1 MIRYRFPLL
10 VAIWVTFFS
19 FSSSNIYS
27 PKPGLVL
34 ASSLQ
39 TEGKVSQNTLLQAQ
53 AKEGEGEKGEEE
65 EKKPQTLR
73 QGDEGKEVEA
83 LQKHLKELGYFEEE
97 LNGEYD
103 FGTKR
108 AVARF
113 QTDNGLENDG
123 VAGAATQKIIQKAI
137 TKKKGEEKEN
147 SQTEEV
153 KSESRFTRKSLL
165 IFLAGLIFLGAL
177 SGGAFL
183 LLRWR
188 RASQEEDWEEE
199 IEEESEELEE
209 VLVEENHEL
218 PSTNGSSEHH
228 SVPAPQPQ
236 KILKVKAPA
245 PLAKVDRIEELI
257 KDLQESDRIKRRQA
271 IWELAQKGDS
281 RAVQP
286 LSNLI
291 IESDS
296 QQCGLILEALSQIS
310 TRTLKPVNRARAM
323 SLQDDNPEVRKNAI
337 RDLTKVYDMVNQV
350 NQLLQLA
357 CDDSDPE
364 VQETAR
370 WAAEKLGKL
379 RMMPGSNDMDLPQ
392 LNNSRNALERRLE
405 E

>member
-53 AKEGEGEKGEEE
+53 AKEGEGAEEEE

-83 LQKHLKELGYFEEE
+83 LQKQLKELGYFEEE

-123 VAGAATQKIIQKAI
+123 VAGAATQKIIKKAI
-137 TKKKGEEKEN
+137 AKKKGEEKGD
-147 SQTEEV
+147 SQAKEV

-199 IEEESEELEE
+199 IEDESEDLEE

-218 PSTNGSSEHH
+218 PSTNGSSENH
-228 SVPAPQPQ
+228 SVPAPKPQ
-236 KILKVKAPA
+236 KILKVKTPA

-310 TRTLKPVNRARAM
+310 TRTLKPVNRALAM

-379 RMMPGSNDMDLPQ
+379 RMMPGSMDMDLPQ

>member
-1 MIRYRFPLL
+1 MICYRFPLL
-10 VAIWVTFFS
+10 IAIWVTLLS

-27 PKPGLVL
+27 PKPEVVL

-39 TEGKVSQNTLLQAQ
+39 IEEKVSQNTLLQAQ
-53 AKEGEGEKGEEE
+53 AKEEEGEK
-65 EKKPQTLR
+65 KPKTLKE
-73 QGDEGKEVEA
+73 GDEGEEVKI
-83 LQKHLKELGYFEEE
+83 LQEQLQELGYFEEE
-97 LNGEYD
+97 PSGEYD

-108 AVARF
+108 AIARF

-123 VAGAATQKIIQKAI
+123 IAGAATRKSIQKAI
-137 TKKKGEEKEN
+137 TKKKGEQKED
-147 SQTEEV
+147 SQP
-153 KSESRFTRKSLL
+153 KKAQSESRFTKKSLL

-188 RASQEEDWEEE
+188 RASQEDDWEEE
-199 IEEESEELEE
+199 MEEESEDSEELEE
-209 VLVEENHEL
+209 LLVEENHEL
-218 PSTNGSSEHH
+218 PSTNGSAENH
-228 SVPAPQPQ
+228 SAPAPQPQ
-236 KILKVKAPA
+236 KILKVKAPV

-281 RAVQP
+281 RAVKP

-310 TRTLKPVNRARAM
+310 TRTLKPVNRALAM

-379 RMMPGSNDMDLPQ
+379 RIMPGSMDMDLPQ